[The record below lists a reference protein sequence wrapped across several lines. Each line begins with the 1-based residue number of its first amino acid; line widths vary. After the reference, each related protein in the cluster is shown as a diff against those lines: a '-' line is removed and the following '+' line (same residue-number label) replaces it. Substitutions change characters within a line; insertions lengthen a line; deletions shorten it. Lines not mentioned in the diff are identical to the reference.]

1 MSEPSWR
8 LGMNDDETVDEVVMQ
23 GAYVHLEDLGDAYML
38 IVENSDQH
46 IHVTIPSPRKRKA
59 WIFEQFEPGSP
70 SGGPEPLEG
79 T

>member
-1 MSEPSWR
+1 MPDATWR
-8 LGMNDDETVDEVVMQ
+8 LGMNDDNTVDEVVMQ
-23 GAYVHLEDLGDAYML
+23 GAYVHLEDMGDAYML

-59 WIFEQFEPGSP
+59 WIFEQHTVTP